1 MPKPTLIR
9 SSTSASADDSTFMDR
24 ALELAR
30 EGTGLAHPNP
40 MVGAV
45 VVKNGEVI
53 GRGYHLYGERDHAEI
68 VALREAGK
76 DARDATLYVNLEPC
90 CHTGR
95 TGPCTKA
102 IIKAGVRRVVAAM
115 EDPNPEVAGQG
126 FAELR
131 TAGLHVAEGIG
142 EDEAM
147 RLNEDFAC
155 WIKTRL
161 PFVTLK
167 AALTLDGQIAMKPGH
182 ETAITGS
189 VAREAVQQMRHAA
202 DAVLTGIGTVLA
214 DDPLLTD
221 RTGLPRRRKL
231 LRVVVDSKLRITP
244 KAKIMQSAQDDVVV
258 FTAQASSSGKSRAIE
273 QAGVEVISVP
283 AQKGHV
289 ELREVLRELGRRQM
303 LNLMIEAGAE
313 LNGAAIGEG
322 IVDKM
327 VLFYTPK
334 IMGTGGVP
342 LAQLP
347 SSGFAKA
354 PALSRLTLHGY
365 GRDFAVEGYFRDVYR
380 DNGTHREN

>member
-1 MPKPTLIR
+1 
-9 SSTSASADDSTFMDR
+9 MDR

-45 VVKNGEVI
+45 VVKNGELI
-53 GRGYHLYGERDHAEI
+53 GRGYHLYDERDHAEI

-102 IIKAGVRRVVAAM
+102 IIKAGVRRVVAAT

-182 ETAITGS
+182 ETAITGG

-231 LRVVVDSKLRITP
+231 LRVVVDSKLRLTP
-244 KAKIMQSAQDDVVV
+244 KAKIVQSAQDDVVV

>member
-53 GRGYHLYGERDHAEI
+53 GRGYHLYDERDHAEI

-76 DARDATLYVNLEPC
+76 DARDSTLYVNLEPC

-167 AALTLDGQIAMKPGH
+167 AALTLDGQIAMKAGH
-182 ETAITGS
+182 ETAITGG

-231 LRVVVDSKLRITP
+231 LRVVVDSKLRMTT
-244 KAKIMQSAQDDVVV
+244 KAKIVESAQDDVVV

-342 LAQLP
+342 LAQMP

-354 PALSRLTLHGY
+354 PALARLTLHGY

>member
-53 GRGYHLYGERDHAEI
+53 GRGYHVYDERDHAEI

-102 IIKAGVRRVVAAM
+102 IIKAGIRRVVAAM

-131 TAGLHVAEGIG
+131 TAGLHVAEGVG

-182 ETAITGS
+182 ETAITGG

-231 LRVVVDSKLRITP
+231 LRVVVDSKLRMTP
-244 KAKIMQSAQDDVVV
+244 KAKIVQSAQDDVVV
-258 FTAQASSSGKSRAIE
+258 FTAQASNSGQSRAIE

-289 ELREVLRELGRRQM
+289 ELREVLRQLGRRQM

-380 DNGTHREN
+380 DNGTHRKN

>member
-1 MPKPTLIR
+1 MHKPTLIR
-9 SSTSASADDSTFMDR
+9 SSTSATADDITWMER

-30 EGTGLAHPNP
+30 EGTALTHPNP

-45 VVKNGEVI
+45 VVKDGEAL
-53 GRGYHLYGERDHAEI
+53 GRGYHRYDERDHAEI
-68 VALREAGK
+68 VALREAGER
-76 DARDATLYVNLEPC
+76 ARGATLYVTLEPC

-102 IIKAGVRRVVAAM
+102 IIASGVRRVVAAM

-182 ETAITGS
+182 ETAITGG

-231 LRVVVDSKLRITP
+231 LRVVVDSKLRMTP
-244 KAKIMQSAQDDVVV
+244 KAKIVQSAQDDVVV
-258 FTAQASSSGKSRAIE
+258 FTAQASNSGQSRAIE

-342 LAQLP
+342 LAQIP

>member
-53 GRGYHLYGERDHAEI
+53 GRGYHVYDERDHAEI

-102 IIKAGVRRVVAAM
+102 IIKAGIRRVVAAM

-231 LRVVVDSKLRITP
+231 LRVVVDSKLRMTP
-244 KAKIMQSAQDDVVV
+244 KAKIVQSAQDDVVV
-258 FTAQASSSGKSRAIE
+258 FTAQASNSGQSRAIE

-342 LAQLP
+342 LAQIP

>member
-53 GRGYHLYGERDHAEI
+53 GRGYHLYDERDHAEI

-182 ETAITGS
+182 ETAITGG

-221 RTGLPRRRKL
+221 RTGFPRRRKL
-231 LRVVVDSKLRITP
+231 LRVVVDSKLRMTP
-244 KAKIMQSAQDDVVV
+244 KAKIVQSAKDDVVV
-258 FTAQASSSGKSRAIE
+258 FTAQASNSGKSRAIE

-283 AQKGHV
+283 AQRGHV

-342 LAQLP
+342 LAQIP